1 MGVPRLFRKIGGQ
14 AQRLFS
20 KVRDNAPAILSKVS
34 DVSGQIGKGLG
45 VGAPIVSSIGVATG
59 QPELI
64 ALGAGMQAGAVGAR
78 KLSQVSKQ
86 GSIIADKD
94 ANLLE
99 KARAGVKMKQ
109 VIYN

>member
-1 MGVPRLFRKIGGQ
+1 MSIQRFFRKAGGQ
-14 AQRLFS
+14 AVRLFS
-20 KVRDNAPAILSKVS
+20 KVKDNAPAILKKVS
-34 DVSGQIGKGLG
+34 DISGQVGKGLS
-45 VGAPIVSSIGVATG
+45 VGAPIVSSIGMATG

-78 KLSQVSKQ
+78 KLSQVSNQ

-99 KARAGVKMKQ
+99 RAKAGVKMKQ